1 MKIKKAP
8 ALQSSMSNK
17 ILKKSLR
24 RYDSAHFI
32 LRLSHSV
39 SLLKIAMI
47 KGCKVPRFISVKPQN
62 KPAVK
67 SCNSFANLAAVVN
80 KKFAKAG
87 QDLAL
92 SELCR
97 V

>member
-1 MKIKKAP
+1 M
-8 ALQSSMSNK
+8 
-17 ILKKSLR
+17 
-24 RYDSAHFI
+24 
-32 LRLSHSV
+32 